1 MHICYFILRLLLIV
15 FGTFS
20 QGSLRDLRVLSN
32 RSTRNVLL
40 QLTLRCHYANC
51 NHPISILLRST
62 FFSNL
67 EAQYTLLGT
76 KNRISCAANTCLA
89 KPDIHLFYRLKSKFG
104 CSELHKRVKKF

>member
-32 RSTRNVLL
+32 QSTHNVLL
-40 QLTLRCHYANC
+40 QLTLRCHYANR

-62 FFSNL
+62 FFQIWRL
-67 EAQYTLLGT
+67 
-76 KNRISCAANTCLA
+76 NT
-89 KPDIHLFYRLKSKFG
+89 HS
-104 CSELHKRVKKF
+104 